1 MVYQLSEDEIKEAQ
15 AIEANYVRLLKEC
28 EEQAREL
35 RPETGDPAD
44 TYTSYGAYLEAG
56 SKEWKETIRRRVQLF
71 QQYNATINDYINNC
85 YDEHFRKIANNSE
98 AIVQDA
104 FNEIDVYIPRVY
116 NALISEF
123 DSDFIHD
130 FARATNDGFLLDSDK
145 IIIGITDLLSQR
157 HTKHLQKADI
167 DRINEYIVKAVAESS
182 LTSSSEGELLG
193 RVTKK
198 PKPVKIEAAGENVL
212 AVRPKNYVTTVDRL
226 TKQIFSNEITLAK
239 DDPPDFLCEVRLD
252 DNGNVCVYSALNYQ
266 ELLSSGEIQKIPK
279 MTDWDYGVHDAIA
292 TLISSGNRVMSYDMM
307 YRAMTGKITGK
318 VTVTDEIRKDIDAAL
333 DKFRGTF
340 RAEYDYTNEDGELVT
355 RTYDEPLVTFQ
366 RITDRVKVNG
376 KIITGGIRLPDD
388 TKYDP
393 PLLKWA
399 RENGNEIDTR
409 DITLLD
415 VPKLNNGDES
425 YVIKMCLYRRIISM
439 KNKFEHKNK
448 KQKKQKQSEYDLVE
462 KLRTIRYDYVY
473 AALHEE
479 FQDQEGKSIYQDP
492 DTNKRR
498 LLKDKIDRCM
508 KYWTDKGLITGYK
521 HKRDKSSGNAYYAVM
536 VSFMPK
542 E

>member
-1 MVYQLSEDEIKEAQ
+1 MVYQLSEDEQREAQ

-28 EEQAREL
+28 EQRAREL
-35 RPETGDPAD
+35 RPDDDPN
-44 TYTSYGAYLEAG
+44 SYESFEAYLAAG
-56 SKEWKETIRRRVQLF
+56 SKEWKATRRRRVELF
-71 QQYNATINDYINNC
+71 QQYNTTINDYLNNRF
-85 YDEHFRKIANNSE
+85 DEHFQKIINDPE

-104 FNEIDVYIPRVY
+104 FDEINVYIPRTY
-116 NALISEF
+116 NFFISEYG
-123 DSDFIHD
+123 SE
-130 FARATNDGFLLDSDK
+130 FADDVVRATDDGFLLDSNK
-145 IIIGITDLLSQR
+145 IIVGITDLLAQR

-167 DRINEYIVKAVAESS
+167 DRLNEYIVKVIAESPY
-182 LTSSSEGELLG
+182 TSSEEGELLG
-193 RVTKK
+193 KVTKK
-198 PKPVKIEAAGENVL
+198 PRPVKIETTEERIL

-226 TKQIFSNEITLAK
+226 TKKIFSNEITLAK
-239 DDPPDFLCEVRLD
+239 DEDPNSLCEVRLD
-252 DNGNVCVYSALNYQ
+252 DKGNVFVYSALNYQ
-266 ELLSSGEIQKIPK
+266 ELLSNGEIQKIPK

-340 RAEYDYTNEDGELVT
+340 RAEYDYANEDGETIT

-439 KNKFEHKNK
+439 RNEFERK
-448 KQKKQKQSEYDLVE
+448 KGGKYELTDNR
-462 KLRTIRYDYVY
+462 RTIRYDYVY

-508 KYWTDKGLITGYK
+508 KYWTNKGLITGYK

-542 E
+542 K